1 MICVQWCDKITGR
14 WATDAHVFQ
23 STHPVRGAT
32 AFATSLPSR
41 SSDFNPRTPCGVRR
55 HASHQSCRTCCIS
68 IHAPHAG
75 CDRPHIAAARPESY
89 FNPRTPCGV
98 RQQVS
103 TQQQPTNYFNP
114 RTPCGVRRS
123 SSVLS
128 FSRRCHF
135 NPRTPCGVRPDVCIL
150 ITLHVAISIHA
161 PHAGCDPFKT
171 VRSERLLLFQSTHP
185 MRGAT
190 SPSGMRLTRRSN
202 FNPRTPCGVRRFCAS
217 TVRMFSFYFNPRTPC
232 GVRRNGRDKHAH
244 ATNFNPRTPCGVRPP
259 EL

>member
-1 MICVQWCDKITGR
+1 MRDMRTVVRQDHGPLGNRCTRISIHAPRAGCDCFRNFSAVKIKR
-14 WATDAHVFQ
+14 FQ
-23 STHPVRGAT
+23 STHPMRGAT
-32 AFATSLPSR
+32 AR
-41 SSDFNPRTPCGVRR
+41 KSSIVPNVL
-55 HASHQSCRTCCIS
+55 H
-68 IHAPHAG
+68 
-75 CDRPHIAAARPESY
+75 

-161 PHAGCDPFKT
+161 PHAGCDAPCRIT
-171 VRSERLLLFQSTHP
+171 MRTICRFQSTHP

-190 SPSGMRLTRRSN
+190 G
-202 FNPRTPCGVRRFCAS
+202 
-217 TVRMFSFYFNPRTPC
+217 
-232 GVRRNGRDKHAH
+232 
-244 ATNFNPRTPCGVRPP
+244 
-259 EL
+259 

>member
-41 SSDFNPRTPCGVRR
+41 SSDFNPRTPCGVR
-55 HASHQSCRTCCIS
+55 
-68 IHAPHAG
+68 
-75 CDRPHIAAARPESY
+75 
-89 FNPRTPCGV
+89 
-98 RQQVS
+98 QQVS

-135 NPRTPCGVRPDVCIL
+135 NQRTPCGVRPDVCIL

-202 FNPRTPCGVRRFCAS
+202 FNPRTPCGVRRCQ
-217 TVRMFSFYFNPRTPC
+217 MFIKSNRLRISIHAPHAGCDPNQRGLENLFEDFNPRTPC
-232 GVRRNGRDKHAH
+232 GVRHCSRVMLAVLILH
-244 ATNFNPRTPCGVRPP
+244 FNPRTPCGVRP
-259 EL
+259 